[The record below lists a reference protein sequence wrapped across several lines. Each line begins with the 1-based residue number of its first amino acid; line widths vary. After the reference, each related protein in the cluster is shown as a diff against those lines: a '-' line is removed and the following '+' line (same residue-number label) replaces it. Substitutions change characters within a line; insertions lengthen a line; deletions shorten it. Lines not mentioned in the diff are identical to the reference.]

1 MLSNLSHVLP
11 MTLAQARAIGIDWLV
26 WHYVYTTE
34 FLYLKLHARESAK
47 TITIFDVDGMCTA
60 SLIDVSTRA

>member
-1 MLSNLSHVLP
+1 

-47 TITIFDVDGMCTA
+47 TITIFDVDGMY
-60 SLIDVSTRA
+60 SLMLIQGDTSIHVK